1 MGGHHIGPAR
11 TGLAAKVA
19 DPSYTLRRWLIPAL
33 LWLLM
38 IAYKDVRLGRSTHL
52 VDMANEHH
60 RVTYTALSNTII
72 GVLLLAAAGFGAV
85 AQGVG
90 GTGAVR
96 SDVAGR
102 RRVGP
107 GVGRSAAGRFQRKV
121 DAGGP
126 QAAEEAR
133 LYSAG
138 RTEGGRCW
146 A

>member
-1 MGGHHIGPAR
+1 MDAMANVSKTANRLKDMTAAKLNARYDIGPAR

-90 GTGAVR
+90 GWAVLALFAAM
-96 SDVAGR
+96 SLA
-102 RRVGP
+102 
-107 GVGRSAAGRFQRKV
+107 AAGL
-121 DAGGP
+121 ALGL
-126 QAAEEAR
+126 EEVQQDDFK
-133 LYSAG
+133 G
-138 RTEGGRCW
+138 K
-146 A
+146 